1 VIGSRYHVNVQ
12 RLVRVI
18 FLPASESKYGKFH
31 TVGQYDKLL
40 ARILGG
46 ASDANISFA
55 ELCHM
60 LRDMGF
66 DERIRG
72 SHHIF
77 RKHGI
82 EEMINLQC
90 DGNKAKAYQV
100 RQVRNV
106 ILKHR
111 LGGVADA

>member
-1 VIGSRYHVNVQ
+1 VQ
-12 RLVRVI
+12 RRSACGI
-18 FLPASESKYGKFH
+18 FLSASRGKYGKFH
-31 TVGQYDKLL
+31 IVGKEDKLL

-46 ASDANISFA
+46 MSDANISFT

-60 LRDMGF
+60 LRGMGF

-77 RKHGI
+77 RKLGI

-111 LGGVADA
+111 LGGIADA

>member
-1 VIGSRYHVNVQ
+1 MNLQ
-12 RLVRVI
+12 RLARVI

-31 TVGQYDKLL
+31 TVGQHDKLL

-60 LRDMGF
+60 LRGMGF

-72 SHHIF
+72 SHHVF

-106 ILKHR
+106 ILKRR

>member
-1 VIGSRYHVNVQ
+1 M
-12 RLVRVI
+12 
-18 FLPASESKYGKFH
+18 
-31 TVGQYDKLL
+31 GQHDKLL

-60 LRDMGF
+60 LRGIGF
-66 DERIRG
+66 DERVCG
-72 SHHIF
+72 SHYVF

-82 EEMINLQC
+82 EEMINLQR

-100 RQVRNV
+100 RQVRSV

-111 LGGVADA
+111 LGGVAGA